1 MMNDFKLVALA
12 LACCVAP
19 FAAAKEYPTKPI
31 RMIIPFAAGGP
42 TDVTGRILG
51 QSLTAQLGRQI
62 VVVNKGGASG
72 SIGSIEAATATPD
85 GYTVMYTASS
95 FALAPLLDHKLG
107 YDPIKDYQPISLT
120 VTQPMAV
127 VVNPK
132 IPAATVPEFIAY
144 AKANQDKLT
153 YGTTGAGGITH
164 LVVAEFAKRF
174 DLRMIHVPY
183 KGSSLVLTDL
193 VGGQLSM
200 SISTFSTALP
210 FVRAGRMRAL
220 AISSAKRHPLLP
232 ELPTLTEAVG
242 QDYKEFGTWHGMLA
256 PRATPRPI
264 VNRLHK
270 EITIALSDANVRKT
284 LMSQGSDPV
293 GSAPEQFTLRLKD
306 EMARWGQVVRDL
318 GLKPLD

>member
-1 MMNDFKLVALA
+1 MLNPIRVCGLAVALCVVP
-12 LACCVAP
+12 LAG
-19 FAAAKEYPTKPI
+19 AKEYPTKPV

-51 QSLTAQLGRQI
+51 QSLTNQLGRQFVI
-62 VVVNKGGASG
+62 VNKGGASG
-72 SIGSIEAATATPD
+72 SIGSIEAAMATPD

-95 FALAPLLDHKLG
+95 FALAPLLDSKLG
-107 YDPIKDYQPISLT
+107 YDPIRDYQPISLT

-127 VVNPK
+127 VVNPR
-132 IPAATVPEFIAY
+132 IPASTVPEFIGY
-144 AKANQDKLT
+144 ARANQDKLT

-210 FVRAGRMRAL
+210 FVRAGRLRAL

-242 QDYKEFGTWHGMLA
+242 QEYQEFGTWHGMLA
-256 PRATPRPI
+256 PKATPRPI

-270 EITIALSDANVRKT
+270 EISIALSDPNVRKT
-284 LMSQGSDPV
+284 LVAQGSDPV
-293 GSAPEQFTLRLKD
+293 GSTPEQFTLRLKD